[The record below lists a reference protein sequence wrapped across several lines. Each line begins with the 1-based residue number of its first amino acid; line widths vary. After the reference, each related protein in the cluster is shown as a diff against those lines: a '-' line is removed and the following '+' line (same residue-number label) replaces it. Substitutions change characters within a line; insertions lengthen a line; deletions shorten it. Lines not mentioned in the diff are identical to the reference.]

1 MAWQTSMQL
10 RCSSRT
16 TFSRDDPS
24 TTRRISNRLFA
35 ASPLRRNS
43 PSVSTRHTP
52 LTPPPSPFSSTKL
65 HACWMNE
72 ATCREHWLRKG
83 GIVHSVPSVVEC
95 VVLREVDECAECA
108 VLDECAALAALAEC
122 AVLDECAALAALA
135 ECAVLDTLSELTP
148 SNEKGTASRR
158 SPRRMERRFVES
170 SFAEA

>member
-122 AVLDECAALAALA
+122 AVLD
-135 ECAVLDTLSELTP
+135 TLSELIP

>member
-1 MAWQTSMQL
+1 
-10 RCSSRT
+10 
-16 TFSRDDPS
+16 
-24 TTRRISNRLFA
+24 
-35 ASPLRRNS
+35 
-43 PSVSTRHTP
+43 
-52 LTPPPSPFSSTKL
+52 
-65 HACWMNE
+65 MNE

-122 AVLDECAALAALA
+122 AVLD
-135 ECAVLDTLSELTP
+135 TLSELTP

>member
-108 VLDECAALAALAEC
+108 VLDECA
-122 AVLDECAALAALA
+122 VLA